1 MGYVGHGKNNIK
13 LDIGDICT
21 FTIEKVKY
29 EGMIMYDED
38 VFAYVF
44 EMKDDKFPSVCMS
57 KADLD
62 SIEKIINVL
71 FTHIND
77 EYEFYRELCNKNKQ
91 ERLF

>member
-1 MGYVGHGKNNIK
+1 MSYVGYGKNNVK

-21 FTIEKVKY
+21 FTINKVKY

-44 EMKDDKFPSVCMS
+44 EMKDDKFPSVYML

-62 SIEKIINVL
+62 SIEKIINIYS
-71 FTHIND
+71 TNMND
-77 EYEFYRELCNKNKQ
+77 EYGFYREIYNKS
-91 ERLF
+91 R